1 MRSLLSRYRQFI
13 AFFIG
18 SGIGV
23 TADITIFYL
32 LTHVASVAP
41 WLANT
46 ISAFVGIV
54 TVYFLVTRH
63 SFRVNQ
69 SVTSFVLFIGW
80 YAATIVTFSWVIQ
93 VLVASFGFLPIV
105 AKISTLP
112 FSFAANYLFSRFLF
126 SRFS

>member
-1 MRSLLSRYRQFI
+1 MKQLLGRYRQFI

-23 TADITIFYL
+23 TADMAIFYS
-32 LTHVASVAP
+32 LTHIVDVVP

-46 ISAFVGIV
+46 ISAGVGIV

-63 SFRVNQ
+63 SFRVSQNM
-69 SVTSFVLFIGW
+69 TSFVLFIGW
-80 YAATIVTFSWVIQ
+80 YSATIVTFSWIIQ
-93 VLVASFGFLPIV
+93 MLVTDWAFIPIL

-112 FSFAANYLFSRFLF
+112 FSFGANYLFSRFLF
-126 SRFS
+126 SRFR